1 MDSYQL
7 MSFLLASVVLTLMPG
22 PDILFVV
29 AQSISGGW
37 RKGVSVAVGLCSG
50 LVVHTSA
57 VALGVA
63 AILSKSASGLLIVKV
78 AGAAY
83 LLYLAYK
90 SWGENGVELTK
101 GNEGAGYFRL
111 VRIGFVM
118 NVLNPKVLLFFLAF
132 LPQFVVPNDTAM
144 IQVFALGALFF
155 VQALLIFSLV
165 AFFSGL
171 LNSYI
176 SNSSFASY
184 MGKAKAIV
192 FLLIAAN
199 LFWV

>member
-7 MSFLLASVVLTLMPG
+7 MSFLLTSVVLTLLPG

-29 AQSISGGW
+29 AQSISGSW

-90 SWGENGVELTK
+90 SWGENGVELAK

-176 SNSSFASY
+176 SSSSFASY

>member
-37 RKGVSVAVGLCSG
+37 IKGVSVAVGLCSG

-132 LPQFVVPNDTAM
+132 LPQFVVPSDTAM

-176 SNSSFASY
+176 SSSSFASSC
-184 MGKAKAIV
+184 
-192 FLLIAAN
+192 FLEC
-199 LFWV
+199 FKS

>member
-176 SNSSFASY
+176 SSSSFASY

>member
-1 MDSYQL
+1 

>member
-1 MDSYQL
+1 MNSYQL
-7 MSFLLASVVLTLMPG
+7 MSFLLASVVLTLLPG

-101 GNEGAGYFRL
+101 VNEGAGYFRL

-176 SNSSFASY
+176 SSSSFASY

>member
-1 MDSYQL
+1 
-7 MSFLLASVVLTLMPG
+7 
-22 PDILFVV
+22 
-29 AQSISGGW
+29 
-37 RKGVSVAVGLCSG
+37 
-50 LVVHTSA
+50 
-57 VALGVA
+57 
-63 AILSKSASGLLIVKV
+63 
-78 AGAAY
+78 
-83 LLYLAYK
+83 
-90 SWGENGVELTK
+90 
-101 GNEGAGYFRL
+101 
-111 VRIGFVM
+111 
-118 NVLNPKVLLFFLAF
+118 
-132 LPQFVVPNDTAM
+132 M

-176 SNSSFASY
+176 SSSSFASY

>member
-1 MDSYQL
+1 
-7 MSFLLASVVLTLMPG
+7 MSFLLASVVLTLLPG

-176 SNSSFASY
+176 SSSSFASY